1 MLSEQSKTTR
11 IPCYMMFA
19 SGTLQ
24 SLLYGFLGFRWR
36 EDELYLMPSLP
47 DNWRQIEYRGL
58 KWKGRELDL
67 KINQTKVSL
76 MIKEVEDKRQ
86 SPVQVRIWDYSFKA
100 IPNHQY
106 EVTIKRGKED
116 Q

>member
-1 MLSEQSKTTR
+1 
-11 IPCYMMFA
+11 
-19 SGTLQ
+19 
-24 SLLYGFLGFRWR
+24 LGFRWR